1 MNQGANDNHVLPG
14 FEHVRRGYKNQ
25 FNSYVSTIL
34 PGEYFVT
41 KGSDGIETVLGSC
54 VAACVR
60 DRITGVGGMNHFM
73 LPVDKGNSD
82 ASGKISDATRYGNF
96 AMEHLINDVLKHG
109 GRRENLEFKVAGGGR
124 ILNQMAKIGWYN
136 IGFVFDYIFT
146 EGFQIASHDIGDVF
160 PRKVIY
166 FPQTGVMKVKRLRS
180 LHEKQESL
188 REEKAYL
195 DNPEAAGVT
204 TEGEIELF

>member
-1 MNQGANDNHVLPG
+1 MIERPNDGGVLPG
-14 FEHVRRGYKNQ
+14 FEKIRRGWKSQ

-41 KGSDGIETVLGSC
+41 QSNDGIETVLGSC

-60 DRITGVGGMNHFM
+60 DRVTGIGGMNPFM
-73 LPVDKGNSD
+73 LPVDKGQQETG
-82 ASGKISDATRYGNF
+82 AKVSDATRYGNF

-136 IGFVFDYIFT
+136 IGFVFDYLFT
-146 EGFQIASHDIGDVF
+146 EGFDVTAHDIGDIF

-166 FPQTGVMKVKRLRS
+166 FPATGVMKVKRLRS
-180 LHEKQESL
+180 MHEKKESL
-188 REEKAYL
+188 REEKQYM
-195 DNPEAAGVT
+195 DQPSVT
-204 TEGEIELF
+204 QEEGEIELF